1 MLSKVGANRLVRAG
15 DLLCKSCVFKV
26 SAVGEAED
34 RSRWMRKCISIFPP
48 RVAVVTVGWR
58 FRLVGRGLGSSPTYH
73 LQATDPDFQ
82 CHRFRK
88 LGEKEVLRIENFSAR
103 RQWLLSVGLVYFLP
117 MEQ

>member
-1 MLSKVGANRLVRAG
+1 MLSKVGSNRLVRAG

-26 SAVGEAED
+26 SAGGEAED
-34 RSRWMRKCISIFPP
+34 RCRWMRKSIPIFPP
-48 RVAVVTVGWR
+48 RVAVVTVVWR

-82 CHRFRK
+82 CHRAENWGR
-88 LGEKEVLRIENFSAR
+88 EVLRIGNFSAR
-103 RQWLLSVGLVYFLP
+103 RQWLLSVGPMYLLP